1 VLWITKQNCRL
12 DDVTQRLL
20 KSRIECVCCTG
31 GLRKQRAV
39 QLKGDSRVSAEE
51 AASILLM

>member
-1 VLWITKQNCRL
+1 MLWITKQNCRL